1 MAFYVYFAVTVNIS
15 EEEIIKAVHLTQK
28 KCIFNFGIEIL
39 PSNFLDI
46 HHKGNLLGRNISL
59 TLEENENGKWNYMD
73 HSLEYK
79 LKFNCF

>member
-1 MAFYVYFAVTVNIS
+1 MNIS
-15 EEEIIKAVHLTQK
+15 EEEILKAVYLTQK
-28 KCIFNFGIEIL
+28 KCIFNSGIEIL

-46 HHKGNLLGRNISL
+46 HHKENLLGRNISL

-73 HSLEYK
+73 QSLEYK